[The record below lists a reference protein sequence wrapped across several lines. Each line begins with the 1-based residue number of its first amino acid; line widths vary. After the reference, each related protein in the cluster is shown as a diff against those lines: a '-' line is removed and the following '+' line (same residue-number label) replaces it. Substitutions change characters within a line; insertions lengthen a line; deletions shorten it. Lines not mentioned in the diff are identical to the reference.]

1 MSKAS
6 DLEDEF
12 VERYRKQCGGLSHS
26 TELAL
31 RAGFAY
37 GYDTGIVRGVR
48 IGSER
53 KRREIADALAPDPA
67 FDE

>member
-6 DLEDEF
+6 DLEDEY

-26 TELAL
+26 TEVAL
-31 RAGFAY
+31 RAGFAA
-37 GYDTGIVRGVR
+37 GYDTGVVRGIR

-53 KRREIADALAPDPA
+53 KRREIVDALTPDPMY
-67 FDE
+67 DE